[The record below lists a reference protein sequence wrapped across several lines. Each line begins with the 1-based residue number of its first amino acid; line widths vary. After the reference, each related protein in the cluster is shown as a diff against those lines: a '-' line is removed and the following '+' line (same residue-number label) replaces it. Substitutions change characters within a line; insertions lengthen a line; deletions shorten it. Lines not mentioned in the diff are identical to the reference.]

1 MNPNIAEIE
10 SSIGAYALR
19 SSSDAALEPAAV
31 GQWWEVTATW
41 ATLHEE
47 PAEASPKVGRLLKGK
62 QAVSLETRGDWVR
75 VQSMAHASLS
85 AWLLTRKAGVLWA
98 STTGVFAAPVGG
110 PGERRSGVGSLLRWA
125 KPGRSLE
132 NFTLQKRL
140 KRTKKNVRAVVL
152 AREKEA
158 MADLIN
164 GIQVSVITRYE
175 RLVL

>member
-19 SSSDAALEPAAV
+19 STSDAILEPAAV

-47 PAEASPKVGRLLKGK
+47 PVEASPKVGRLLKGK

-125 KPGRSLE
+125 KPGRS
-132 NFTLQKRL
+132 RL
-140 KRTKKNVRAVVL
+140 TGKEEANVRAVVL

-164 GIQVSVITRYE
+164 GIKVSVITRYE